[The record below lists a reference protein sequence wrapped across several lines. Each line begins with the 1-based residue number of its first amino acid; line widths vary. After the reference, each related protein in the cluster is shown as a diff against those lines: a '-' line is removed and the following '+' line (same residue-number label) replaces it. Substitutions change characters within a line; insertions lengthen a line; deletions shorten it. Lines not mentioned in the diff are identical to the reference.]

1 MEGSGKLKIRDA
13 VLVVVFM
20 PALASHVIRATPNPP
35 LLPQQSRATQCVAP
49 EYRQFDFWL
58 GDWDVFDF
66 DDPNTRVARVQV
78 ERMLDRC
85 VLRESYTDNN
95 GRQGQSLCT
104 FDIGSKL
111 WHQTWVTN
119 GGQLLLLDGN
129 LRGGEVVLSAVEH
142 TADGK
147 ARHVRGRWK
156 AVDGGVRETADTSP
170 DGGKGW
176 KPSFDPMFR
185 PHKR

>member
-35 LLPQQSRATQCVAP
+35 LLPQQSRATHCDAP

-95 GRQGQSLCT
+95 GLQGQSLST
-104 FDIGSKL
+104 FDIGRKL

-119 GGQLLLLDGN
+119 RGQLLLLDGN
-129 LRGGEVVLSAVEH
+129 LRTGEMVLSAVEH

-147 ARHVRGRWK
+147 ARHVRGPLESCGR
-156 AVDGGVRETADTSP
+156 RRS
-170 DGGKGW
+170 
-176 KPSFDPMFR
+176 
-185 PHKR
+185 